1 MNPVMPRIRSKT
13 RKLMQYFIGAS
24 FHIFHCSARAFIL
37 KQEGE
42 KKKNYRIT
50 VLFQANEVKV
60 VYACNASIPFLYL
73 SLLEEGANKTFS

>member
-1 MNPVMPRIRSKT
+1 
-13 RKLMQYFIGAS
+13 MQCFIGAN

-42 KKKNYRIT
+42 KKNYCKTYRIT
-50 VLFQANEVKV
+50 MLFQANEVKV

>member
-1 MNPVMPRIRSKT
+1 LELASISFTAVPGLLYSN
-13 RKLMQYFIGAS
+13 RKE
-24 FHIFHCSARAFIL
+24 
-37 KQEGE
+37 K